1 MRKFLSFFIVGIMLF
16 ASFTGCSKY
25 QNGEN
30 TLTYDEAVTE
40 LEALMKKVNLSTV
53 SSPVLDVYSDDV
65 TEADALS
72 DISVFPLTTKGA
84 GQIDIEIAADTE
96 LSDEN
101 APDDW
106 GNVVAAKFNREGFT
120 VNGKT
125 VSVSIRKIT
134 GGEVVTYM
142 RAGAYRPDLYIP
154 SHAAWGKMLDASG
167 VRTITLTDR
176 LLGNTAGILINNK
189 VYDEFVAKYG
199 EASIKTVIDAT
210 LAGDLNFA
218 YTNPYTSSTGLNMLT
233 MILHAFDEQNPLSKT
248 AADKLLEYQRQSPP
262 VAYTTAVLRNKAA
275 KGIIDAM
282 VMEEQA
288 YVLTKAL
295 SDYIFVPDGIR
306 HDHPVF
312 TFDYVSEEKREAA
325 QLFIDYC
332 MRDENQK
339 LGYDKGFNRHN
350 EYVGREPGLDG
361 AGYLEAQALWK
372 KNKNGGIPT
381 VAVFVADTSGSMDG
395 TPLIELKNSLIA
407 CSPYISSDSYIGLVS
422 YSDGVLKHLDIKP
435 FDDKQRAYFSGEVKA
450 LRASGR
456 TATYDAVLAGLRM
469 LAEAKKSTPEC
480 RPILFV
486 LTDGDQNVGWS
497 LDRIKPVVDGMNV
510 PVYTIAYNY
519 NNTGDLEELSSINE
533 AVCIKAD
540 SQNIVNE
547 LRNLFNVES

>member
-1 MRKFLSFFIVGIMLF
+1 MRKFTVFILAAIMLL
-16 ASFTGCSKY
+16 ASFAGCSRY
-25 QNGEN
+25 RNEQN

-40 LEALMKKVNLSTV
+40 MDALLKKVKVNTV
-53 SSPVLDVYSDDV
+53 SSPVMDVYSDDV

-72 DISVFPLTTKGA
+72 DISVFPLTTKGM

-120 VNGKT
+120 VNGKS

-142 RAGAYRPDLYIP
+142 RAGAYQPDLYIP

-167 VRTITLTDR
+167 IRTITLTER
-176 LLGNTAGILINNK
+176 LLGNTAGILISNK
-189 VYDEFVAKYG
+189 VYDGFIAKYG
-199 EASIKTVIDAT
+199 EASIKTVIEAT

-233 MILHAFDEQNPLSKT
+233 MILHAFDAQNPLSRT
-248 AADKLLEYQRQSPP
+248 ASDKLLEYQRQSPP

-288 YVLTKAL
+288 YVLTQAL

-312 TFDYVSEEKREAA
+312 TFDYVSAEKREAA

-332 MRDENQK
+332 MKDENQK
-339 LGYDKGFNRHN
+339 LGTEKGFNRHN
-350 EYVGREPGLDG
+350 EYAGRDPGLDG

-372 KNKNGGIPT
+372 KNKNGGVPT
-381 VAVFVADTSGSMDG
+381 VAVFVADTSGSMTG
-395 TPLIELKNSLIA
+395 TPLAELKSSLIA
-407 CSPYISSDSYIGLVS
+407 SSPYISSDSYIGLVS
-422 YSDGVLKHLDIKP
+422 YADGVEKHLDIKP
-435 FDDKQRAYFSGEVKA
+435 FDDKQRAYFSGEVKK
-450 LRASGR
+450 LSASGN
-456 TATYDAVLAGLRM
+456 TATYDAVLVGLQM
-469 LAEAKKSTPEC
+469 LDEAKKSIPEC
-480 RPILFV
+480 KPILFV
-486 LTDGDQNVGWS
+486 LTDGDRNVGWS
-497 LDRIKPVVDGMNV
+497 LDRIKPIVDGMDV
-510 PVYTIAYNY
+510 PIYTIAYNY
-519 NNTGDLEELSSINE
+519 SNTGELEELSSINE